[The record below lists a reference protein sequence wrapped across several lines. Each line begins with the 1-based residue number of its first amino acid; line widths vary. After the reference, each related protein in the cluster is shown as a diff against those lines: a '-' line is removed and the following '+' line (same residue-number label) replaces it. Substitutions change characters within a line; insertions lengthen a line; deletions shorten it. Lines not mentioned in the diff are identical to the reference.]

1 MVVTLHYYLDVVNCQ
16 NQQYIHQRRDAQPA
30 TYKPFTFAILSD
42 TKSCHLNSVA
52 SDGKSDSVASD
63 GKTA

>member
-16 NQQYIHQRRDAQPA
+16 NQQYIHQRRDMRNHQHISPSPLQTCPTQNPA
-30 TYKPFTFAILSD
+30 T
-42 TKSCHLNSVA
+42 
-52 SDGKSDSVASD
+52 SDSVATD